1 MQLDEQLLR
10 ESEGYNL
17 PLLTELLQTAGDVAH
32 QTPSVQ
38 RARQRRSDLLEAAHV
53 QDALGTALHDLTT
66 AEARTEVE
74 QLLARARALPVQTA
88 ELRVAVEAAKAAVE
102 VQAHTKAALE
112 QARERERAAREEQ
125 ARQEEQR
132 RQEEQARLRREREEA
147 EREEAEREEAER
159 EEAEREEAE
168 REEAEREEAERE
180 EAEREEA
187 ERQKREREAQGST
200 PSATAA
206 SSDAVHASAHHD
218 ADWVST
224 PYGNSALACLPL
236 SERKQR
242 LQRGT
247 SLIKVIA
254 TDCPRIATDCH

>member
-1 MQLDEQLLR
+1 MQLEEQLLR

-125 ARQEEQR
+125 ARLRLPLIATDCHWEEQARREEQR

-168 REEAEREEAERE
+168 RE
-180 EAEREEA
+180 
-187 ERQKREREAQGST
+187 
-200 PSATAA
+200 
-206 SSDAVHASAHHD
+206 
-218 ADWVST
+218 
-224 PYGNSALACLPL
+224 
-236 SERKQR
+236 
-242 LQRGT
+242 
-247 SLIKVIA
+247 
-254 TDCPRIATDCH
+254 

>member
-53 QDALGTALHDLTT
+53 QEALGTALHDLTT

-88 ELRVAVEAAKAAVE
+88 ELRVAIEAAKAAVE

-132 RQEEQARLRREREEA
+132 RQEEQARLRR
-147 EREEAEREEAER
+147 
-159 EEAEREEAE
+159 E

>member
-168 REEAEREEAERE
+168 REEAEREEAER
-180 EAEREEA
+180 
-187 ERQKREREAQGST
+187 QKREREAQGST

>member
-1 MQLDEQLLR
+1 MQLEEQLLR

-112 QARERERAAREEQ
+112 QARERERAARD
-125 ARQEEQR
+125 
-132 RQEEQARLRREREEA
+132 EQARLR
-147 EREEAEREEAER
+147 
-159 EEAEREEAE
+159 
-168 REEAEREEAERE
+168 
-180 EAEREEA
+180 
-187 ERQKREREAQGST
+187 
-200 PSATAA
+200 
-206 SSDAVHASAHHD
+206 
-218 ADWVST
+218 
-224 PYGNSALACLPL
+224 LPL
-236 SERKQR
+236 
-242 LQRGT
+242 
-247 SLIKVIA
+247 
-254 TDCPRIATDCH
+254 IATDCH

>member
-1 MQLDEQLLR
+1 MQLEEQLLR

-168 REEAEREEAERE
+168 REEAER
-180 EAEREEA
+180 
-187 ERQKREREAQGST
+187 QKREREAQGST

-254 TDCPRIATDCH
+254 TDCHRIATDCH

>member
-88 ELRVAVEAAKAAVE
+88 ELRVAIEAAKAAVE

-132 RQEEQARLRREREEA
+132 RQEEQARLRR
-147 EREEAEREEAER
+147 
-159 EEAEREEAE
+159 EREEAE

>member
-88 ELRVAVEAAKAAVE
+88 ELRVAIEAAKAAVE

-132 RQEEQARLRREREEA
+132 RHEEQARLRR
-147 EREEAEREEAER
+147 
-159 EEAEREEAE
+159 E

>member
-53 QDALGTALHDLTT
+53 QEALGTALHDLTT

-180 EAEREEA
+180 EAER
-187 ERQKREREAQGST
+187 QKREREAQGST

-254 TDCPRIATDCH
+254 TDCHRIATDCH